1 MNHSGLQRALAQ
13 RRTFAI
19 ISHPD
24 AGKTTITERL
34 LLMGGAIK
42 MAGAVKAKKSKLYAT
57 SDWMEIEKKR
67 GISVTSSVLK
77 FSYEGREVNLIDTPG
92 HQDFS
97 EDTYRTLTAV
107 DSTLMLLDAAQG
119 VEEQTK
125 KLFAVCHM
133 RKTPVMAFINKMDR
147 EGRDPWDLLE
157 EMEQILGLDTFPV
170 VWPIGQGRDFQG
182 LYHRLNKTLHL
193 FAKNKPYNISYHDP
207 QFKELLRSR
216 DDTEQICEHLEL
228 LEVAGRSWNREA
240 YLKGELAP
248 VFFGSAIRQQGV
260 KWMLDALVNIAP
272 PPGARQARERVV
284 HPEEQSF
291 SAVIFKIQA
300 NMDPAHRDRVGFMRI
315 CSGVFERD
323 MKVYVVRLGKKM
335 RLARPTEFMAQ
346 DRSLIDQ
353 AYPGD
358 IVGVH
363 DPGLLSIGDTLTEG
377 EKLHFQGIPVFAPE
391 HFAMVQLQDPLK
403 SKQLRKGL
411 AQLGEEGAVQVFHDL
426 KAQRLYLGVVGI
438 LQFDVVMYRL
448 AGEYAVQATLQK
460 LPYNVA
466 RWVTCPDEKALEE
479 FLAAYRHQT
488 FYDTHEQ
495 PVILA
500 DHTWRI
506 DLWQERHPQLTFH
519 SIAES
524 LSSSR

>member
-1 MNHSGLQRALAQ
+1 MASELEQAISK

-57 SDWMEIEKKR
+57 SDWMEIEKQR

-77 FSYEGREVNLIDTPG
+77 FSYQGKEVNLIDTPG

-119 VEEQTK
+119 VEAQTK
-125 KLFAVCHM
+125 KLFHVCHM
-133 RKTPVMAFINKMDR
+133 QKTPVIAFVNKMDR
-147 EGRDPWDLLE
+147 DGRDPWDLLE
-157 EMEQILGLDTFPV
+157 EMEQVLGLETFPM
-170 VWPIGQGRDFQG
+170 VWPLGSGEGFQG
-182 LYHRLNKTLHL
+182 LYHRLTETLQL
-193 FAKNKPYNISYHDP
+193 FATNSHHHAPYQSH
-207 QFKELLRSR
+207 QFKELLCQR
-216 DDTEQICEHLEL
+216 DDLEELCEHLEL

-240 YLKGELAP
+240 YLRGELAP
-248 VFFGSAIRQQGV
+248 VFFGSAIKELGV
-260 KWMLDALVNIAP
+260 RCMLDFLVDTAP
-272 PPGARQARERVV
+272 APKARQARERVV
-284 HPEEQSF
+284 MPEEEKF
-291 SAVIFKIQA
+291 SAFIFKIQA

-323 MKVYVVRLGKKM
+323 MKIHVVRLGRKL

-346 DRSLIDQ
+346 DRSLIER

-363 DPGLLSIGDTLTEG
+363 DPGVLCIGDTLTTG
-377 EKLHFQGIPVFAPE
+377 ETLHFQGIPVFAPE
-391 HFAMVQLQDPLK
+391 HFALVQLQDPLK

-411 AQLGEEGAVQVFHDL
+411 SQLSEEGAVQVFHDE
-426 KAQRLYLGVVGI
+426 KGQKLYLGVVGT

-448 AGEYAVQATLQK
+448 SGEYGVNASLQK
-460 LPYNVA
+460 MPYTVA
-466 RWVTCPDEKALEE
+466 RWVDCEDHKLLKE
-479 FLAAYRHQT
+479 FLTAYHDQT
-488 FYDTHEQ
+488 FYDTHQQ
-495 PVILA
+495 PVVLA
-500 DHTWRI
+500 DQPWRI
-506 DLWQERHPQLTFH
+506 DLWQERHPLLKFR
-519 SIAES
+519 SISES
-524 LSSSR
+524 LG